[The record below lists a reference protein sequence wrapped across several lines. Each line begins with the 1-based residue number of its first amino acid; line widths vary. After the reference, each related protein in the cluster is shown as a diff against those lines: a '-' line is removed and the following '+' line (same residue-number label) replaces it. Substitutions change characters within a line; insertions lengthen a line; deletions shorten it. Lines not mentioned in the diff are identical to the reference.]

1 MAGRRQAAAAAGQG
15 SGGEPAAPTLI
26 STGLRTIFPT
36 IGGREGAGK
45 VPEYAD
51 ETAYYL
57 NGKLPRL
64 ALIAK
69 GIKFPPGRWIRVAGV
84 VVLPGLVQELV
95 ADLFPALGGH
105 LVPLVTLLT
114 DFDVQEFEREL
125 EGFSLGLAR

>member
-1 MAGRRQAAAAAGQG
+1 M
-15 SGGEPAAPTLI
+15 
-26 STGLRTIFPT
+26 
-36 IGGREGAGK
+36 
-45 VPEYAD
+45 PEYAD

-69 GIKFPPGRWIRVAGV
+69 GIKFPPGRWIRVAGEV
-84 VVLPGLVQELV
+84 VPPGLVQELV